1 MASLTSIMLS
11 DFKKFTHYTVSCR
24 SANVLVGPN
33 NAGKSSVLDAL
44 RVLADVLRYSR
55 QQRPEL
61 RAQGDDGVCATY
73 VLPDRSLSIPVA
85 NTVRNYGNDY
95 ARLEYRV
102 SNGSKLVV
110 QLHPDHGCYAYLAVE
125 GNPPRTSMA
134 FRAALNINVIVV
146 PTLSALEEDENYV
159 TDETVRR
166 NENTRLASRSFRNIV
181 LRQDEDAFDRFR
193 SLCQAGW
200 PDVNVQRPEVRRG
213 YPPQV
218 TMMYAEDRIDRE
230 VYWSVFGFQ
239 VCMQMMLQF
248 MRADPN
254 SILVLDEPD
263 IYLHAD
269 LQRKVLF
276 LSKNNFSQIFLA
288 THSTEIINEADPGD
302 VLMIDS
308 SGRSARRVST
318 DDGFKRVYNYLG
330 SSENAEFARVARA
343 KRIVFFEGKDR
354 GIVRKLARKSGVAG
368 LLDDPYTIYLQAG
381 GFSQW
386 RRIKEIDWALH
397 EIFGIDAKIGAL
409 FDKDYRCDEEA
420 ADFANDLA
428 TDDLW
433 VGVLGRKE
441 IENYAL
447 NLEPLV
453 RTIVSRVSDR
463 GGLITAAQAE
473 ALLVECSQEFRDSC
487 MAQQA
492 SMYLTFHRP
501 RQRDLDEATHL
512 ARAMMRFNQM
522 WDDIESRLK
531 IIPGKD
537 YISTL
542 STRLQRDYGTSVTI
556 HQIIDEMAAAEV
568 DPDLVSKLNSLATF
582 FATA

>member
-1 MASLTSIMLS
+1 MLS
-11 DFKKFTHYTVSCR
+11 DFKKFAHYTVSCR

-33 NAGKSSVLDAL
+33 NAGKSSLLDAL

-61 RAQGDDGVCATY
+61 RAQGEDGVCATY
-73 VLPDRSLSIPVA
+73 VLPDRSLSIPIA

-102 SNGSKLVV
+102 SNGAKLVFRV
-110 QLHPDHGCYAYLAVE
+110 HPDHGCYAHIVVE
-125 GNPPRTSMA
+125 GNPPRTSTA
-134 FRAALNINVIVV
+134 FRSALDLNVIVV

-159 TDETVRR
+159 TDETVHR

-181 LRQDEDAFDRFR
+181 FRQKDDEFDRFR

-213 YPPQV
+213 HPAQV

-230 VYWSVFGFQ
+230 VYWAGFGFQ
-239 VCMQMMLQF
+239 VWMQMMLQF
-248 MRADPN
+248 MRADVN

-269 LQRKVLF
+269 LQRKILS
-276 LSKNNFSQIFLA
+276 LSKENFSQFFLA

-308 SGRSARRVST
+308 GGRSARRVST

-354 GIVRKLARKSGVAG
+354 GIVRKLARKAGSAG

-409 FDKDYRCDEEA
+409 FDRDYRCDEEA
-420 ADFANDLA
+420 ADFSKDLA
-428 TDDLW
+428 TEDLW

-447 NLEPLV
+447 AKGPLV
-453 RTIVSRVSDR
+453 RTIVSRVTER
-463 GGLITAAQAE
+463 GGRITEAQAE
-473 ALLVECSQEFRDSC
+473 ALLVECSQQFRDGC
-487 MAQQA
+487 MAQQQ
-492 SMYLTFHRP
+492 SMFLSYHKPLRK
-501 RQRDLDEATHL
+501 DLDDATHL
-512 ARAMMRFNQM
+512 SIAMTRFNQL
-522 WDDIESRLK
+522 WDNLDTRFRIV
-531 IIPGKD
+531 PGKD
-537 YISTL
+537 YIATL
-542 STRLQRDYGTSVTI
+542 STRLQKEFGASVTI
-556 HQIIDEMAAAEV
+556 HQIIDEMAASDV
-568 DPDLVSKLNSLATF
+568 DSELVGKLSSLAAF
-582 FATA
+582 FAAD